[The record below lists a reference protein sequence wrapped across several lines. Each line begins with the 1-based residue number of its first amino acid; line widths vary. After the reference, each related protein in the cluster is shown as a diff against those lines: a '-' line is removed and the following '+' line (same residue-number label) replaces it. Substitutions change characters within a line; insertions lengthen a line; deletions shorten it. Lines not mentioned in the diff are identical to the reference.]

1 MSAQQPP
8 GASGSDPWARVPE
21 LMLALVP
28 ADGTTIGNTAL
39 RRALEAPPFV
49 GDHRLS
55 AGDRLVCSTTRK

>member
-39 RRALEAPPFV
+39 RRALEALI
-49 GDHRLS
+49 DDALAS
-55 AGDRLVCSTTRK
+55 